1 MIEILEKTGP
11 LISTSANPEGA
22 KPAETIMESKN
33 YFGDCIDF
41 FASGGKIKSLP
52 STLIEI
58 KDGNISVLRKGGGK
72 ISLIKIKR

>member
-1 MIEILEKTGP
+1 
-11 LISTSANPEGA
+11 
-22 KPAETIMESKN
+22 MESKN